1 MIGEK
6 KILWIPEIGCARL
19 GGLMPILRFCLIATL
34 VLGTAAV
41 PAAPIP
47 QSSRTKALV
56 GGTLIDGFAGP
67 PIQNS
72 VIIIDGDKISAVGQ
86 VGTLAV
92 PQGAEVISTEGMT
105 VLPGL
110 WDMHVHT
117 MIVGHAD
124 YGHWDKA
131 YAPQFESV
139 IMPASAKQLLL
150 AGVTSARDLGGPL
163 EASIAVRDRINA
175 GRIPGATLYVSGPFI
190 QHEPYPN
197 TEAYRWGVSGPD
209 DGRAKVKKIADAGVD
224 VVKLIDQDQMTMDEV
239 RAVVDEA
246 HKRGKPVVAH
256 AHRPEEIRR
265 GLAVG
270 VDCFEHT
277 GLATAPAYPD
287 DIIQAIRERTA
298 KMSLGPLFWTPT
310 IEGLLNYEYFRDNP
324 EALDDPAW
332 HVGLPDTIVA
342 DIRRSLEHP
351 DRLPYF
357 QLTAARRPTLA
368 RKFKQL
374 QEAGVVPLI
383 GTDSGIP
390 MNFHSHSTW
399 RELDAWVNVLGVDP
413 VTAIRAATYWPSVAM
428 KVDGQVGTVSP
439 GKYAD
444 IIAVRGD
451 ALRYISL
458 LQRVDVV
465 IKHGVRYK

>member
-1 MIGEK
+1 M
-6 KILWIPEIGCARL
+6 RVV
-19 GGLMPILRFCLIATL
+19 IATL
-34 VLGTAAV
+34 IAV
-41 PAAPIP
+41 ATLSEQPVRPAGKI
-47 QSSRTKALV
+47 TALV

-72 VIIIDGDKISAVGQ
+72 VVLIDGDRITAVGQ
-86 VGTLAV
+86 VGSLAV
-92 PQGAEVISTEGMT
+92 PAGAEVISTEGMS

-124 YGHWDKA
+124 YDHWDKA
-131 YAPQFESV
+131 YSSQFEPV
-139 IMPASAKQLLL
+139 IMPAAAKQLLM

-163 EASIAVRDRINA
+163 EASVNVRNRINE
-175 GRIPGATLYVSGPFI
+175 GKLQGATLYVSGPFI

-197 TEAYRWGVSGPD
+197 TEAYRWGVKGPD

-224 VVKLIDQDQMTMDEV
+224 VVKLIDQDQMTMEEV

-246 HKRGKPVVAH
+246 HKHGKPVVAH
-256 AHRPEEIRR
+256 SHRPEEIRR
-265 GLAVG
+265 GVLAG

-277 GLATAPAYPD
+277 GLATAPGYPD
-287 DIIQAIRERTA
+287 DVLAMIRERTA
-298 KMSLGPLFWTPT
+298 KMSLGPLYWTPT
-310 IEGLLNYEYFRDNP
+310 IEGLLNYEYLRDNP

-332 HVGLPDTIVA
+332 QQGLPAAVVA
-342 DIRRSLEHP
+342 DIRKSLEHT

-368 RKFKQL
+368 NKFRQL
-374 QEAGVVPLI
+374 RDAGVVQLI

-390 MNFHSHSTW
+390 MNFHTHSTW
-399 RELDAWVNVLGVDP
+399 RELDAWVTVLGVDP
-413 VTAIRAATYWPSVAM
+413 MTTIRAATYWPSVAM
-428 KVDGQVGTVSP
+428 KVDSKVGTVSA

-451 ALRYISL
+451 VLRYISL

>member
-1 MIGEK
+1 MNVT
-6 KILWIPEIGCARL
+6 RL
-19 GGLMPILRFCLIATL
+19 CLLTLL
-34 VLGTAAV
+34 VLG
-41 PAAPIP
+41 AAPPARRPPSPAGPI
-47 QSSRTKALV
+47 KALV
-56 GGTLIDGFAGP
+56 GGVLVDGFAGP

-72 VIIIDGDKISAVGQ
+72 VILIDGDTISAVGQ
-86 VGTLAV
+86 VGSL
-92 PQGAEVISTEGMT
+92 PIPPGAEVISTEGMT

-117 MIVGHAD
+117 MLAGHAD
-124 YGHWDKA
+124 YDHWDKA
-131 YAPQFESV
+131 YMPQFESV
-139 IMPASAKQLLL
+139 IMPASAKQLLM

-175 GRIPGATLYVSGPFI
+175 GKIPGATLYVSGPFI

-197 TEAYRWGVSGPD
+197 TEAYRWGVKGPD

-239 RAVVDEA
+239 RAVVEEA
-246 HKRGKPVVAH
+246 HKYGKPVVAH
-256 AHRPEEIRR
+256 SHRPEEIRR
-265 GLAVG
+265 GLAAG

-287 DIIQAIRERTA
+287 DIIAAIRERTA
-298 KMSLGPLFWTPT
+298 KMSLGPLYWTPT
-310 IEGLLNYEYFRDNP
+310 IEGLLNYEYLRDNP

-332 HVGLPDTIVA
+332 HEGLPDAIVA
-342 DIRRSLEHP
+342 DIRQSLEHT

-368 RKFKQL
+368 HKFQQL
-374 QEAGVVPLI
+374 RDAGVVQLI

-413 VTAIRAATYWPSVAM
+413 MTAIRAATYWPSVAM
-428 KVDGQVGTVSP
+428 KVDGKVGTVSP

-451 ALRYISL
+451 VLRYIAL

-465 IKHGVRYK
+465 VKHGVRYK

>member
-1 MIGEK
+1 MT
-6 KILWIPEIGCARL
+6 RL
-19 GGLMPILRFCLIATL
+19 AVLIAATL
-34 VLGTAAV
+34 VASLGAQTPRPTPKV
-41 PAAPIP
+41 
-47 QSSRTKALV
+47 KALV
-56 GGTLIDGFAGP
+56 GGTLVDGFAGP
-67 PIQNS
+67 PIRNS
-72 VIIIDGDKISAVGQ
+72 VILIEGETITAVGQ

-92 PQGAEVISTEGMT
+92 PAGAEVISTEGMT

-124 YGHWDKA
+124 YAHWDKA
-131 YAPQFESV
+131 YFSQFESV
-139 IMPASAKQLLL
+139 IMPAAAKQLLMS
-150 AGVTSARDLGGPL
+150 GVTSARDLGGPL
-163 EASIAVRDRINA
+163 EPSINVRDRINS
-175 GRIPGATLYVSGPFI
+175 GRIPGATLFVSGPFI

-197 TEAYRWGVSGPD
+197 TEAYRWGVTGPD

-224 VVKLIDQDQMTMDEV
+224 VVKLIDQDQMTMEEV
-239 RAVVDEA
+239 HAVVDEA
-246 HKRGKPVVAH
+246 HRHNKPVIAH
-256 AHRPEEIRR
+256 SHRPDEIRR
-265 GLAVG
+265 GLVAG
-270 VDCFEHT
+270 VDGFEHT

-287 DIIQAIRERTA
+287 DIMAMIRERTA
-298 KMSLGPLFWTPT
+298 KMNLGPLFWTPT
-310 IEGLLNYEYFRDNP
+310 IEGLLNYEYLRDNP

-332 HVGLPDTIVA
+332 QEGLPPAIVA
-342 DIRRSLEHP
+342 DIRTSLEHP

-368 RKFKQL
+368 HKFTQL
-374 QEAGVVPLI
+374 REAGVVQLI

-390 MNFHSHSTW
+390 MNFHTHSTW

-413 VTAIRAATYWPSVAM
+413 ITAIRAATYWPSVAM
-428 KVDGQVGTVSP
+428 KVDARVGTVSA

-451 ALRYISL
+451 ALRYIAL

-465 IKHGVRYK
+465 VKRGVRYK

>member
-1 MIGEK
+1 MS
-6 KILWIPEIGCARL
+6 RL
-19 GGLMPILRFCLIATL
+19 RICLIGAL
-34 VLGTAAV
+34 VFAAAV
-41 PAAPIP
+41 VMRGQPASQPAAA
-47 QSSRTKALV
+47 SRMKALV
-56 GGTLIDGFAGP
+56 GGTLVDGFAGP

-72 VIIIDGDKISAVGQ
+72 VILVDGDKISAVGQ

-92 PQGAEVISTEGMT
+92 PKGAEVISTEGMT

-124 YGHWDKA
+124 YDHWDKA
-131 YAPQFESV
+131 YFSQFESV
-139 IMPASAKQLLL
+139 IMPAAAKQLLL

-163 EASIAVRDRINA
+163 EASINVRDRINA
-175 GRIPGATLYVSGPFI
+175 GKIPGATLYVSGPFI

-197 TEAYRWGVSGPD
+197 TEAYRWGVKGPD

-224 VVKLIDQDQMTMDEV
+224 VVKLIDQDQMTMEEV

-246 HKRGKPVVAH
+246 HRNGKPVVAH
-256 AHRPEEIRR
+256 SHRPEEIRR
-265 GLAVG
+265 GLIAG

-277 GLATAPAYPD
+277 GLATAPGYPD
-287 DIIQAIRERTA
+287 DIIAAIRERTA
-298 KMSLGPLFWTPT
+298 KMSLGPLYWTPT
-310 IEGLLNYEYFRDNP
+310 IEGLLNYEYLRDNP

-332 HVGLPDTIVA
+332 HEGLPEAIVA
-342 DIRRSLEHP
+342 DIRKSLEHP

-368 RKFKQL
+368 HKFTQL
-374 QEAGVVPLI
+374 REAGVVQLI

-390 MNFHSHSTW
+390 MNFHTHSTW

-413 VTAIRAATYWPSVAM
+413 ITTIRAATYWPSVAM
-428 KVDGQVGTVSP
+428 KVDAKVGTVSA

-451 ALRYISL
+451 VLRYISL
-458 LQRVDVV
+458 LQRVDIVM
-465 IKHGVRYK
+465 KHGARVK

>member
-1 MIGEK
+1 MR
-6 KILWIPEIGCARL
+6 RL
-19 GGLMPILRFCLIATL
+19 RICLIGAL
-34 VLGTAAV
+34 VFGAAIV
-41 PAAPIP
+41 TRGQPAAQPAAGA
-47 QSSRTKALV
+47 RMKALV
-56 GGTLIDGFAGP
+56 GGTLVDGFAGP

-72 VIIIDGDKISAVGQ
+72 VILVDGDKISAVGQ

-92 PQGAEVISTEGMT
+92 PKGAEVISTEGMT

-124 YGHWDKA
+124 YDHWDKA
-131 YAPQFESV
+131 YFSQFESV
-139 IMPASAKQLLL
+139 IMPAAAKQLLL

-163 EASIAVRDRINA
+163 EASINVRDRINA
-175 GRIPGATLYVSGPFI
+175 GKIPGATLYVSGPFI

-197 TEAYRWGVSGPD
+197 TEAYRWGVKGPD

-224 VVKLIDQDQMTMDEV
+224 VVKLIDQDQMTMEEV

-246 HKRGKPVVAH
+246 HRNGKPVVAH
-256 AHRPEEIRR
+256 SHRPEEIRR
-265 GLAVG
+265 GLIAG

-287 DIIQAIRERTA
+287 DIIAAIRERTA
-298 KMSLGPLFWTPT
+298 KMSLGPLYWTPT
-310 IEGLLNYEYFRDNP
+310 IEGLLNYEYLRDNP

-332 HVGLPDTIVA
+332 HEGLPEAIVA
-342 DIRRSLEHP
+342 DIRKSLEHP

-368 RKFKQL
+368 HKFTQL
-374 QEAGVVPLI
+374 REAGVVQLI

-390 MNFHSHSTW
+390 MNFHTHSTW

-413 VTAIRAATYWPSVAM
+413 ITTIRAATYWPSVAM
-428 KVDGQVGTVSP
+428 KVDSQVGTVTP

-451 ALRYISL
+451 VLRYISL
-458 LQRVDVV
+458 LQRVDIVMKRGARV
-465 IKHGVRYK
+465 K

>member
-1 MIGEK
+1 MK
-6 KILWIPEIGCARL
+6 RMCSVVVCLAL
-19 GGLMPILRFCLIATL
+19 GISLSAQPPRSAGPI
-34 VLGTAAV
+34 
-41 PAAPIP
+41 
-47 QSSRTKALV
+47 KALV
-56 GGTLIDGFAGP
+56 GGTLVDGFAGP
-67 PIQNS
+67 PIRNS
-72 VIIIDGDKISAVGQ
+72 VILIDGDTIAAVGQ

-92 PQGAEVISTEGMT
+92 PPGAEIISTEGMT

-131 YAPQFESV
+131 YSSQFESV
-139 IMPASAKQLLL
+139 IMPAAAKQLLMS
-150 AGVTSARDLGGPL
+150 GVTSARDLGGPL
-163 EASIAVRDRINA
+163 EQSIAVRDRINT
-175 GRIPGATLYVSGPFI
+175 GKIPGATLYVSGPFI
-190 QHEPYPN
+190 QHAPYPN
-197 TEAYRWGVSGPD
+197 TEAYRWGVKGPD

-224 VVKLIDQDQMTMDEV
+224 VVKLIDQDQMTMEEV

-246 HKRGKPVVAH
+246 HRHGKPVIAH
-256 AHRPEEIRR
+256 SHRPEEIRV
-265 GLAVG
+265 GLAAG
-270 VDCFEHT
+270 VDGFEHT

-287 DIIQAIRERTA
+287 DVIAMIRERTA

-310 IEGLLNYEYFRDNP
+310 IEGLLNYEYLRDNP

-332 HVGLPDTIVA
+332 QADLPPAVVA
-342 DIRRSLEHP
+342 DIKKSLQHV

-368 RKFKQL
+368 HKFKQL
-374 QEAGVVPLI
+374 RDAGVVHLI

-390 MNFHSHSTW
+390 MNFHTHSTW

-413 VTAIRAATYWPSVAM
+413 ITAIRAATYWPAVAM
-428 KVDGQVGTVSP
+428 KVDARVGTVSA
-439 GKYAD
+439 GKSAD

-451 ALRYISL
+451 VLRYISL

-465 IKHGVRYK
+465 VKRGVRYK